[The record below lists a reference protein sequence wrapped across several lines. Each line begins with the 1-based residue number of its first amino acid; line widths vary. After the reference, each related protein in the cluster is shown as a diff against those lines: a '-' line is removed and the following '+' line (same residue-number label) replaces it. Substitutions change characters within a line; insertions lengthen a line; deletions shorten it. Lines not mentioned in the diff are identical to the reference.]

1 MKVKLSDRL
10 PVVVIVGRPNVGK
23 STLFNRLVGKRE
35 AIVDSVSGVTRD
47 RNYGE
52 VEWAGKIFNL
62 IDTGGFIPN
71 SENVFEKAIAEQVNT
86 AIQESDAIIFLLDAY
101 DGVTPVD
108 KMIGNLLRKSNK
120 PVYVVVNKVDS
131 NEKEN
136 YSHDFFEL
144 GFDKLYT
151 ISAQLGRKIGDFLDE
166 LTKDFPEN
174 LSYLEKRSD
183 IPRFA
188 VVGKPNVGKSSFV
201 NAILGYDKH
210 IVTEIPGTTRDAID
224 TKIKFHGREIVLID
238 TAGLRRRSKIKENI
252 EFFSV
257 LRTLKA
263 LDRCDIA
270 IVLIDAT
277 QGIEKQDQRILNEA
291 IKRKRGIVLAINKWD
306 LIEKDDKT
314 ARKFEL
320 AIKEILGEHNYIP
333 ILFISAITKQ
343 RIYKVIEI
351 SLKVLE
357 EWKKKISTSVLNEF
371 LEKTFRAISLPS
383 SPTGK
388 EIKIKYGVQIKSAPP
403 VFTFFTNEP
412 KYIPEHI
419 KRFIENKLR
428 EEFGFMGVPLTI
440 LFKRK

>member
-1 MKVKLSDRL
+1 MKVKISDRL
-10 PVVVIVGRPNVGK
+10 PVVVIIGRPNVGK

-47 RNYGE
+47 CNYGE

-62 IDTGGFIPN
+62 IDTGGFVPN
-71 SENVFEKAIAEQVNT
+71 SENVFEKAIAEQVNA

-151 ISAQLGRKIGDFLDE
+151 ISAQQGRKIGDFLDE
-166 LTKDFPEN
+166 LTKDFPQN
-174 LSYLEKRSD
+174 LEYLEKKSD

-224 TKIKFHGREIVLID
+224 TKIKFYGQEIVLID
-238 TAGLRRRSKIKENI
+238 TAGLRRRSRIKESI

-263 LDRCDIA
+263 LDRCNIA
-270 IVLIDAT
+270 IVLVDAA

-314 ARKFEL
+314 ASKFEI
-320 AIKEILGEHNYIP
+320 AIKGILGEYNYIP

-371 LEKTFRAISLPS
+371 LEKTFRIISLPS
-383 SPTGK
+383 TPTGK
-388 EIKIKYGVQIKSAPP
+388 EIKIKYGIQLKSAPP

-412 KYIPEHI
+412 KYIPDHT

-428 EEFGFMGVPLTI
+428 EEFGFMGVPLTV